1 MLCGLTVDK
10 THKSPFTSGTL
21 HWRDEQGRPPH
32 WGEEREIRLHWRE
45 KKGIHAHWKENI
57 GIIPPSGG
65 DTSTSPWTWDVCTA
79 PTTDQSHHENTY
91 HVIPD
96 IQSSVLKHVT
106 KKLCHLGCGR
116 HGKQNKL
123 VFDKDKILLGRL
135 KSSRDNVLYSRAS
148 REGYLT
154 LCQSTGVKLLS
165 CQSLIRTEVKQLPC
179 QSLTSTEINHLPRP
193 TSTSRDV
200 KHPPCPTLTS
210 TEVKHLPC
218 HPPCPTLTST
228 EVKHLPCH
236 PPCPTLTST
245 EVNHL
250 PCPTLTFTEGYQPP
264 VMYTELAPPRLYDRN
279 LPVSTESPGG
289 TNTSSSSRGKICC
302 MSCSN

>member
-1 MLCGLTVDK
+1 MLYLQIAMLCGLPGDK
-10 THKSPFTSGTL
+10 KLHKSPFTSGTL
-21 HWRDEQGRPPH
+21 HWRDEKGRLPH
-32 WGEEREIRLHWRE
+32 WREERESRPHWRE
-45 KKGIHAHWKENI
+45 EKGILAHWKENI

-65 DTSTSPWTWDVCTA
+65 DKSTSPWTRDVCTA

-96 IQSSVLKHVT
+96 IQSSCVLKQVT
-106 KKLCHLGCGR
+106 KKLCYLGCGR
-116 HGKQNKL
+116 HGKHNKL

-154 LCQSTGVKLLS
+154 LCQSTEVKLLPG
-165 CQSLIRTEVKQLPC
+165 QSLF
-179 QSLTSTEINHLPRP
+179 STDVNHPPRP
-193 TSTSRDV
+193 TLTSRDV
-200 KHPPCPTLTS
+200 KHPPFPTLSS

-218 HPPCPTLTST
+218 HPPSPTLTST
-228 EVKHLPCH
+228 EF
-236 PPCPTLTST
+236 
-245 EVNHL
+245 NHL
-250 PCPTLTFTEGYQPP
+250 PCPTLTFT

-289 TNTSSSSRGKICC
+289 NNTSSPSRGKICY
-302 MSCSN
+302 MSCNN